1 MDSIFK
7 HKQWESCHFDTFDIL
22 RFPMAVLVIYIHC
35 RMGIPDGYYF
45 FDSIM
50 DFTNFGIIL
59 RIYISIIISSVCV
72 PTFFLISGYLFYNN
86 QTSFCWM
93 LFCKK
98 LKRRLF
104 SLVIPY
110 FLWILLLLFI
120 IFLLMIPE
128 TNSFQD
134 WRDSIVSYIIEH
146 GNIHIF
152 YDTII
157 IKGEPYN
164 LPVGWEQDN
173 SAPLLFTF
181 WYIRDLI
188 LTILISPI
196 IYGTIKLFKSY
207 FIMLLAV
214 SYILNLWPYIH
225 GFSIVS
231 IFYFTLGIYLSSH
244 PNIMNLI
251 IKRYKWPIILSGSIL
266 SIICLY
272 LFSINSQYYN
282 YMIHIFIILGV
293 FITLYIGWT
302 VVNKGVRP
310 INLLKNSAFFIYAA
324 HTIYINRFCTL
335 FVLKILPWNN
345 PLCDLLQYLSIPI
358 IIAFVCLCIFYI
370 SQKLFPHFLSLFI
383 GGRTS

>member
-231 IFYFTLGIYLSSH
+231 IFYFRHLSFIPSQH
-244 PNIMNLI
+244 NEPH
-251 IKRYKWPIILSGSIL
+251 YKAIQMAYYFIWKHFVYYMPIL
-266 SIICLY
+266 
-272 LFSINSQYYN
+272 
-282 YMIHIFIILGV
+282 V
-293 FITLYIGWT
+293 FYQFT
-302 VVNKGVRP
+302 V
-310 INLLKNSAFFIYAA
+310 L
-324 HTIYINRFCTL
+324 
-335 FVLKILPWNN
+335 
-345 PLCDLLQYLSIPI
+345 
-358 IIAFVCLCIFYI
+358 
-370 SQKLFPHFLSLFI
+370 
-383 GGRTS
+383 